1 MKKKSLIIA
10 VVAFVVLC
18 AAAVAIYFATLP
30 KPEDGK
36 KTVTIEVV
44 YPDSTSK
51 EFTVKTDGEFLS
63 DALVEANLVKAEE
76 VEFFST
82 VDGVIADYSKDGA
95 WWCITKNK
103 EMCNYGAKQ
112 LPIADGDHYEITY
125 TIGFS
130 E

>member
-18 AAAVAIYFATLP
+18 AAAVTIYFATLP

-103 EMCNYGAKQ
+103 EMGNYGAKQ
-112 LPIADGDHYEITY
+112 VPIGDRDHYEITY

>member
-18 AAAVAIYFATLP
+18 AAAVTIYFATLP

-76 VEFFST
+76 VEFFSYCGLQQRRSM
-82 VDGVIADYSKDGA
+82 VV
-95 WWCITKNK
+95 
-103 EMCNYGAKQ
+103 
-112 LPIADGDHYEITY
+112 HYQK
-125 TIGFS
+125 
-130 E
+130 